1 MPSMK
6 ERLQEVGQLTHRLR
20 DEFPN
25 ETEGFLGF
33 IREAEGGAAL
43 SIKHK
48 ELVNIALSV
57 AAQCE
62 WCIAFHV
69 NNAIQAGATRNEVV
83 EAGFQA
89 VVMHGGPAFMWMTP
103 LYQAVDEF
111 TTDETPE

>member
-1 MPSMK
+1 MK
-6 ERLQEVGQLTHRLR
+6 ERLKEVGQLTHRLR

-33 IREAEGGAAL
+33 INKAESGAAL

-69 NNAIQAGATRNEVV
+69 HNAIQAGATRSEVI

-103 LYQAVDEF
+103 LYDAVDEF
-111 TTDETPE
+111 ASSDV